1 MRPPR
6 QNNFFALLET
16 GPDESPLST
25 YFNFVDLFEY
35 FNRIMSMN
43 LYFICLQFCL
53 LMSVFHGLFVLI
65 TSFISTCTLLH
76 HFFMAIIFGNECDNQ
91 FGLINFVSITNYRY
105 LRAGKKGKNLDYI
118 YEESEMNEE
127 ERRQQL
133 FGKKKK
139 KKKPKKKQT
148 SRPPTP
154 PTRSTSLIETAG
166 LATMAVRWKR
176 KMEKSKLNVV
186 EEQSAIE
193 LESFPPPP
201 SFLLSNSPLPP
212 LPPKRS
218 SSLKVASKVAT
229 VAVRWKMKA
238 QKNSAGSEKQSVEF
252 PPPPPEL
259 LFPTPPPLFHM
270 SDTSIILNDSLP
282 PPPDFLLAMTPP
294 PMLNILP
301 PPPSVLLVDTPV
313 PSPVPLAEIH
323 VTYQSF
329 QDEHCLPGCPVDCKD
344 KMNAITP
351 RP

>member
-16 GPDESPLST
+16 GPDESPLAT

-35 FNRIMSMN
+35 FNRIMSMDF
-43 LYFICLQFCL
+43 YFICLQFFL
-53 LMSVFHGLFVLI
+53 LMSVLHGFFVLI
-65 TSFISTCTLLH
+65 TSFISTCTLLR
-76 HFFMAIIFGNECDNQ
+76 HFLMAIIFGNESDNK
-91 FGLINFVSITNYRY
+91 FGFINFVSITNYRY
-105 LRAGKKGKNLDYI
+105 LRAGKKGKNIDYI

-127 ERRQQL
+127 ERRKQL

-176 KMEKSKLNVV
+176 KAEKSKLNVI

-238 QKNSAGSEKQSVEF
+238 QQNSTLFEDQSVAEF
-252 PPPPPEL
+252 PPPPAEL
-259 LFPTPPPLFHM
+259 LFPTPSPLFQISGHSNSFFPPPPPLFQPN
-270 SDTSIILNDSLP
+270 SYLTSS
-282 PPPDFLLAMTPP
+282 
-294 PMLNILP
+294 
-301 PPPSVLLVDTPV
+301 
-313 PSPVPLAEIH
+313 AEATI
-323 VTYQSF
+323 V
-329 QDEHCLPGCPVDCKD
+329 E
-344 KMNAITP
+344 ITGL
-351 RP
+351 